1 MVESVAMKLFK
12 GKKQILDI
20 ELTKGY
26 RLPTPT
32 KSGSFKEMEIYQYLQ
47 MRSLEMFGK
56 DTIVLYQFGDFFE
69 SYFWEES
76 EEDMIRARSYS
87 ETMNFMMSGSKK
99 DALYNN
105 TVYESGP
112 YMMGF
117 PASSLEVNKGKLLN
131 AGWNIVVIKQDG
143 NQLSVEKTNT
153 AKKTVRRIAD
163 IRSPST
169 GIDVITGETH
179 TFCQV
184 LMDYTEVSKTV
195 SVGLAITQ
203 AALGV
208 VIVRN
213 KSGQRIDVID
223 SIRRIFLQYK
233 PNEVVFTNMNQRMT
247 LQDGLNMIGISSD
260 YYRIQELP
268 IQPEFTQMGKIIE
281 NQLCYLVDETP
292 KRRSILEQSRI
303 LQKLGLHQDH
313 TVSIGAM
320 ALGIL
325 VAKLLKESP
334 KMLNNIQVKT
344 EQNDTCMLYGNA
356 IDQLSI
362 FNKLSWNQRS
372 GSLPSSRQI
381 ISSRWT
387 SLYSMLNVC
396 KTAGGARNLQYRL
409 ANPSVSVETIRGDH
423 CKVEKLMDITD
434 DINKTI
440 DGTLDG
446 ERIIRRLEIN
456 DNITPSLVYNFY
468 RWLKKVK
475 LLHTRLSMDE
485 MLCSG
490 QTDEMIDELIQYVED
505 HFVIDIL
512 AVSEKSYW
520 FQPLYEKS
528 PFIKIQQEYMDNMNK
543 RTQLI
548 RDIVNNPSQEFEYNR
563 KTGYSV
569 KITSKAR
576 IALFNKWQKDDS
588 ITRKDPIISEFK
600 SVHKSS
606 LKSAIKLTSHEWDKA
621 WFKRA
626 ELDSQIHEDNRV
638 YLSEWTQRFYEKYG
652 KTCYLLER
660 WVTTIDVLNTFAY
673 VSKKY
678 GYYKPTILEDEKQ
691 TIIGSNLRH
700 PMVERIVENDAGYVA
715 NDVNISPDKLGLL
728 LYGVNA
734 SGKSVYMKSVGLAVV
749 LSQAGCFV
757 PCQNMKHSIFKR
769 IFTRISGND
778 DYVRGKSSFAL
789 EMEELSMILKNSNE
803 DSIVLGDEICRGT
816 EQDSGSSLVT
826 ASIQRL
832 LNSNVPFIFATHL
845 HTIQEVS
852 VIRSYL
858 ERGVL
863 SAKHMRV
870 LTGDDG
876 SLIYD
881 RKLLDGQGSLMYGIE
896 VAKALGIP
904 DDVIETAMAVR
915 KELKGI
921 KDVSSRYNSKVHMG
935 MCQCCGLRPAV
946 DTHHIQ
952 EQHDADER
960 GIVGGSTRIHSGSN
974 LVTICKDCHDRH
986 HSKKEPFTIV
996 GWVQKADGSR
1006 VLNVKKT

>member
-1 MVESVAMKLFK
+1 
-12 GKKQILDI
+12 
-20 ELTKGY
+20 
-26 RLPTPT
+26 
-32 KSGSFKEMEIYQYLQ
+32 MEIYQYLQ
-47 MRSLEMFGK
+47 MRAVELFGK

-76 EEDMIRARSYS
+76 EEDMIRANSYS
-87 ETMNFMMSGSKK
+87 ETTNFMMSGTKK

-117 PASSLEVNKGKLLN
+117 PASSLEVNKRKLLN
-131 AGWNIVVIKQDG
+131 AGWNIVLIKQDG
-143 NQLSVEKTNT
+143 DPLSVEKSKGT
-153 AKKTVRRIAD
+153 KKAVRRIVE
-163 IRSPST
+163 ITSPST
-169 GIDVITGETH
+169 GSDVIMGDTYTY
-179 TFCQV
+179 CQV
-184 LMDYTEVSKTV
+184 LMDYSEVSKTV

-203 AALGV
+203 ATLGV
-208 VIVRN
+208 ITVSDL
-213 KSGQRIDVID
+213 SGQRIDVVD

-233 PNEVVFTNMNQRMT
+233 PNEVVFTNMNTEMA

-268 IQPEFTQMGKIIE
+268 ILPEFKQMNKIIE
-281 NQLCYLVDETP
+281 NQLCYLVGETP
-292 KRRSILEQSRI
+292 KRRSMLDRSKI
-303 LQKLGLHQDH
+303 LQKLGLHRDH
-313 TVSIGAM
+313 GISIGAM

-325 VAKLLKESP
+325 VSKLLKEQP
-334 KMLNNIQVKT
+334 KMLNNIQIKT

-396 KTAGGARNLQYRL
+396 KTAGGSRNLQYRL
-409 ANPSVSVETIRGDH
+409 ANPSVQVESIRKDH
-423 CKVEKLMDITD
+423 CKVEKLMEITD

-456 DNITPSLVYNFY
+456 HNITPQLVYNLY

-475 LLHTRLSMDE
+475 QLHVRLSMDE

-490 QTDEMIDELIQYVED
+490 QTDEMIDELIQYVEKNFIVD
-505 HFVIDIL
+505 VL
-512 AVSEKSYW
+512 AASDKQHW
-520 FQPLYEKS
+520 FNPLYEKS
-528 PFIKIQQEYMDNMNK
+528 PFIRIQKEYMENMNK
-543 RTQLI
+543 RIQLI
-548 RDIVNNPSQEFEYNR
+548 RDIVNNQSQDFEYNR
-563 KTGYSV
+563 KSGYSV
-569 KITSKAR
+569 RITSKAR
-576 IALFNKWQKDDS
+576 IALFNKWLKDDS
-588 ITRKDPIISEFK
+588 ITRKDPIIKEFK
-600 SVHKSS
+600 SVHKSTM
-606 LKSAIKLTSHEWDKA
+606 KSAIKLTCSEWDKA
-621 WFKRA
+621 WFRRA
-626 ELDSQIHEDNRV
+626 ELDTQIHEDNRK
-638 YLSEWTQRFYEKYG
+638 YLIEWSERFYEKYG
-652 KTCYLLER
+652 KTCHLLER

-691 TIIGSNLRH
+691 TMIGNNLRH

-734 SGKSVYMKSVGLAVV
+734 SGKSVYMKSVGLAIVM
-749 LSQAGCFV
+749 SQAGCFV

-816 EQDSGSSLVT
+816 EQDSGSALVT

-832 LNSNVPFIFATHL
+832 LDCSVPFIFATHL
-845 HTIQEVS
+845 HNIQSVS
-852 VIRSYL
+852 VVRPYL
-858 ERGVL
+858 DRGVL
-863 SAKHMRV
+863 STKHMRV
-870 LTGDDG
+870 TTGEDG

-896 VAKALGIP
+896 VAKALGIS
-904 DDVIETAMAVR
+904 DDVIKTAMIVR
-915 KELKGI
+915 KELKGV
-921 KDVSSRYNSKVHMG
+921 KDTASRYNTMVHMG
-935 MCQCCGLRPAV
+935 MCQSCGERPAV
-946 DTHHIQ
+946 DTHHIK
-952 EQHDADER
+952 EQHDADKR
-960 GIVGGSTRIHSGSN
+960 GIVDGSTRIHQGSN
-974 LVTICKDCHDRH
+974 LATICKQCHDRH
-986 HSKKEPFTIV
+986 HSVKDPFTIV
-996 GWVQKADGSR
+996 GWMQKADGSR